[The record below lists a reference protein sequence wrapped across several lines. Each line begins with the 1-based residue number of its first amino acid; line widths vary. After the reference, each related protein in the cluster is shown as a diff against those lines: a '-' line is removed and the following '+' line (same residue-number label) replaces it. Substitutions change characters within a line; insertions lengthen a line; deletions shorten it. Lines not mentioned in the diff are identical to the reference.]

1 MNRPTFQTMSNEYEI
16 YTFFRRNAMPRQT
29 DVLIQ
34 GLLIVVFFSIAYSID
49 LENFNAENGMGWW
62 GVLFVLA
69 WFGQNLLFRK
79 ILMRRAKRA
88 ESNFSDLPDGLFE
101 KLANVSTPADTH
113 VFCQVLAI
121 AVFWETFYSGMHSQ
135 LSESM
140 SSYFWIVVLLALWQI
155 HLVFLRAV
163 LRSRL
168 VLAYYKGMYSETL
181 KTATI

>member
-1 MNRPTFQTMSNEYEI
+1 MSNDYEI
-16 YTFFRRNAMPRQT
+16 YTFFRRNAMPRQI

-62 GVLFVLA
+62 GVLFLLA

-101 KLANVSTPADTH
+101 KLAKVSAPADTH
-113 VFCQVLAI
+113 VFVQAAAMIIFSSLY
-121 AVFWETFYSGMHSQ
+121 YSDMHSQ
-135 LSESM
+135 LSESV
-140 SSYFWIVVLLALWQI
+140 SPYIWIVVFLAFWQMHLL
-155 HLVFLRAV
+155 FLRAV
-163 LRSRL
+163 LRARL
-168 VLAYYKGMYSETL
+168 LLAYYKGMYSETL
-181 KTATI
+181 KTATV

>member
-1 MNRPTFQTMSNEYEI
+1 MSRAYEI
-16 YTFFRRNAMPRQT
+16 YTFFRRNAMPRQI

-49 LENFNAENGMGWW
+49 LENFNPEGGAGWW
-62 GVLFVLA
+62 GISFLLA

-101 KLANVSTPADTH
+101 KLANASAPADTH
-113 VFCQVLAI
+113 VFVQAAAMIIFSSL
-121 AVFWETFYSGMHSQ
+121 YHSDMHSQ
-135 LSESM
+135 ISESV
-140 SSYFWIVVLLALWQI
+140 SPYIWIVVFLAFWQTHLL
-155 HLVFLRAV
+155 FLRAV

-168 VLAYYKGMYSETL
+168 MLAYYKGMYSETL
-181 KTATI
+181 KTATV

>member
-1 MNRPTFQTMSNEYEI
+1 MSNDYEI
-16 YTFFRRNAMPRQT
+16 YTFFRRNAMPRQI

-62 GVLFVLA
+62 GVLFLLA

-101 KLANVSTPADTH
+101 KLAKVSAPADTH
-113 VFCQVLAI
+113 VFVQAAAMIIFSSLY
-121 AVFWETFYSGMHSQ
+121 YSDMHSH

-140 SSYFWIVVLLALWQI
+140 SPYIWIAVFLAFWQTHLL
-155 HLVFLRAV
+155 FLRAV

-168 VLAYYKGMYSETL
+168 MLAYYKGMYSETL
-181 KTATI
+181 KTATV